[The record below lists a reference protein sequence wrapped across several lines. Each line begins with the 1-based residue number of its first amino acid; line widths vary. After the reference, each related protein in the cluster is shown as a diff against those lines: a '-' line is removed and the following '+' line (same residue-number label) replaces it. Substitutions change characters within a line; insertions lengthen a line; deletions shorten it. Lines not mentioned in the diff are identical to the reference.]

1 MDINLFDENVEFVIK
16 TCRDKFVVV
25 KGGNDKVNRMAVSSK
40 KADILLDPHLGY
52 RKDFMH
58 NRNSGLNQVLCK
70 LAKDNSV
77 AIGFSFSNILYSKDY
92 REFGRI
98 IQNIKLCRKYK
109 IKMVVGNFAKSKND
123 VREIKD
129 VYSLFKV
136 LGMTGKE
143 LKDSSEFLEKR
154 LDYKRRYVSKGVS
167 KLYK

>member
-16 TCRDKFVVV
+16 TCRDKFVIV
-25 KGGNDKVNRMAVSSK
+25 KGGNDKINRMAVSSK
-40 KADILLDPHLGY
+40 KVDILLDPHIGY

-70 LAKDNSV
+70 FAKENNV
-77 AIGFSFSNILYSKDY
+77 AVGFSFSNVLHSEDY

-109 IKMVVGNFAKSKND
+109 IKMVVGNFAKSESD
-123 VREIKD
+123 VRELTD

-136 LGMTGKE
+136 LGITGKE
-143 LKDSSEFLEKR
+143 LKDSGEFVVSRLE
-154 LDYKRRYVSKGVS
+154 YKRGYVSKGVMRT
-167 KLYK
+167 K